1 MEKEFKRPRVAIIH
15 FQLKEGGGSEAR
27 PLWLAVALKDSC
39 DITLM
44 TSGQVDLHKLNIAYG
59 ACLKP
64 EDLTLV
70 TISIPPLFRRR
81 FDALRG
87 FRLERYCRAHAVE
100 FDAMVST
107 YNVMD
112 FGRKGIQFIADFS
125 FDDTLRKRFDNSPRG
140 TRSFLYGGSA
150 LRRLYLKLGS
160 VLSGRTAAGWKSNL
174 TVANSEWTK
183 KVLFDT
189 YGIESQ
195 VIYPPVSGDF
205 PNVPWENREDGFI
218 FLGRISPEKRVDQ
231 VISILGKVRAQG
243 HEIHLH
249 ICGCGNDSAYG
260 RRIKELAGRND
271 AWVFLEGLVAGN
283 EKKKLI
289 AHHKYGISG
298 RRNEPFG
305 IAVAEMVKAGCLV
318 WVPDGGGQVEIV
330 DAQRL
335 VYQNEEEA
343 VLKIVNLLKS
353 ESIKHELRDQLKT
366 HVHKFSQERFMK
378 DASVAIFEFLGR
390 SMKHS

>member
-1 MEKEFKRPRVAIIH
+1 MAIIH
-15 FQLKEGGGSEAR
+15 LQLKEGGGSEAR
-27 PLWLAVALKDSC
+27 PLWLAAALTDSC
-39 DITLM
+39 DVTLI
-44 TSGQVDLHKLNIAYG
+44 TSGQVDLQKMNIAYG
-59 ACLKP
+59 TRLKP
-64 EDLTLV
+64 EELTLV
-70 TISIPPLFRRR
+70 TISIPHLFRRR

-100 FDAMVST
+100 FDAMVSA

-125 FDDTLRKRFDNSPRG
+125 FDDILRNRFDDSPRG
-140 TRSFLYGGSA
+140 MRGFLYGRSA
-150 LRRLYLKLGS
+150 LRRLYLKLGD
-160 VLSGRTAAGWKSNL
+160 VLSGRTTAGWKSNL
-174 TVANSEWTK
+174 TLANSEWTQ

-189 YGIESQ
+189 HGIESQ
-195 VIYPPVSGDF
+195 VIYPPVTGDF
-205 PNVPWENREDGFI
+205 PDVPWENREDGFI
-218 FLGRISPEKRVDQ
+218 FLGRISPEKQVDKI
-231 VISILGKVRAQG
+231 ISILGKVRAQG
-243 HEIHLH
+243 HDIHLH
-249 ICGCGNDSAYG
+249 ICGCGDDSAYG
-260 RRIKELAGRND
+260 RQIKELAGRNN

-283 EKKKLI
+283 EKKKLM

-343 VLKIVNLLKS
+343 VIKIVNLLNS
-353 ESIKHELRDQLKT
+353 ESIKLELRDQLKT
-366 HVHKFSQERFMK
+366 HVLKFSQERFMK
-378 DASVAIFEFLGR
+378 DASVAIFSFLGR
-390 SMKHS
+390 SVKHSL